1 MKIYNICFSPTGGTK
16 KVADIVSRGFSE
28 QFEFIDLTEKS
39 FDNNISIKSD
49 DIAIISVPSY
59 GGRVPEVAINR
70 IMKLK
75 GNGARAVLVCVYGNR
90 AYEDTLVELQDT
102 VTNTGFNIIAGIAA
116 IAEHSIARCYA
127 TGRPD
132 EQDKNTLNEFIKK
145 IKQKLDSNDI
155 NNIELK
161 GNRPYKKFNGVSMVP
176 KPTNKCNKCGLCAE
190 KCPVSAIDINN
201 PKNVDSSKCI
211 ACMRCVSICPQ
222 SGRKV
227 NKVLLSGAT
236 LALKSVCS
244 ERKECELFI

>member
-39 FDNNISIKSD
+39 FDNNISIKPD

-59 GGRVPEVAINR
+59 GGRVPEVAVKN
-70 IMKLK
+70 IMKL
-75 GNGARAVLVCVYGNR
+75 
-90 AYEDTLVELQDT
+90 E
-102 VTNTGFNIIAGIAA
+102 
-116 IAEHSIARCYA
+116 
-127 TGRPD
+127 
-132 EQDKNTLNEFIKK
+132 
-145 IKQKLDSNDI
+145 
-155 NNIELK
+155 
-161 GNRPYKKFNGVSMVP
+161 GNRPYKNFNCVSMVP
-176 KPTNKCNKCGLCAE
+176 KPTNKCNKCGLCAT
-190 KCPVSAIDINN
+190 KFPVGAIDINN

-211 ACMRCVSICPQ
+211 ACMRCVYICPQ
-222 SGRKV
+222 FSRKV